1 MVSTCIIKR
10 DNKKKVVSVST
21 RSGDRSMLFD
31 KIASIPLME
40 NRERATTVFKTV
52 FSNKFLKAFGD
63 WRKRV
68 PINKQAYNKVKSN
81 IDLIPEAY
89 RERVLDKASKMS
101 NPVLVSKSDAP
112 YEIRESG
119 FGFYSQD
126 LGDNIMLVDAMV
138 PSSISVPEGPG
149 IDAGQYLQDAISS
162 DFTPVSMVRD
172 KGVNY
177 MVIKDGLK
185 IFSPEELPEADSN
198 PVGVTYQTGEPRLF
212 FMNDRSQLF
221 EDYGEALR
229 SGGNDIRIGFLS
241 GTVQESTVD
250 GVADIT
256 YKAGKY
262 VLNNPKSFI
271 PVMTASASTSLSTK
285 GGIINYLIKKGLLSG
300 SKIFDPETRSYYLT
314 GEGHTG
320 QIRLF
325 NSALSYTELR
335 NHFGSDVSMNDQGMI
350 TINSLDNSKVTMR
363 LATGGTE
370 RVSKEQIKSDLKS
383 GRYNELDAK
392 YDHFDALVVSFILED
407 NDLYA
412 DTKAKIVSDYSQEER
427 NQRNSIVEI
436 LKTLGVSVVGM
447 TDYIEKYQ
455 TKYGHEPSAKALA
468 DIANNVI
475 AVGEDAT
482 LSDLVEETAHFL
494 VEAYRDQNAVES
506 VLQDVEGT
514 EEWNQYAGQYY
525 NTYGKVYEGSELDN
539 AVRREILGKILAR
552 EMQTGTAQAPVEPTS
567 FLGRVRQLLSGIVN
581 WLKSALSTQRQDLNN
596 VIKNIRDLAITDID
610 KGFDTSLLKDNDFT
624 LYSLSSMNKNK
635 FLESKIR
642 ALRKTLRDLRQISSD
657 RAVTTSMTLAQLK
670 TIEDKINKVETEI
683 DKNEMAAA
691 MNSMISTAEA
701 QVRYLSNVV
710 NTILH
715 GDTKDGKLHFNTN
728 DRKNVDIINN
738 QVLPIMNDLRG
749 YIRNRSTE
757 FDEREKQD
765 YTNRINTV
773 IADINGIQ
781 SDIKSVQDLDEST
794 LLDKLMNELHVPA
807 DKVKRVKEFFDKV
820 QHDVSWIS
828 RWFGILEHSSSP
840 FNNALGAM
848 IAKDN
853 YNAMVNAQ
861 PAISDF
867 LAYAKKHGFNKSE
880 FEKLLQKVDGKT
892 SNYLRSALD
901 MAKYDRNKK
910 LAQMRAFATAM
921 NIEISEEEINDV
933 VDNNRNYVFKREVVD
948 KDGNTVTENAKFKPS
963 SDRVN
968 TDIFTI
974 EQEKIYTEQMEK
986 WDAENSELE
995 FSESYATRME
1005 SIYKKAEEELGHPVS
1020 QTTKEYLNALS
1031 RQKRILRQPFIDS
1044 NGNFDEVAYYKS
1056 SNYEEE
1062 GLLRKQRKEAA
1073 SEYIYVGTRR
1083 VEKTGDQLKMAK
1095 EIQAI
1100 NEVWRKES
1108 NNVTNVVSESFL
1120 QKLRTIQNESG
1131 GEAALKTLMLGGHLS
1146 FNDRFWNDV
1155 ESEQSART
1163 ESNNKASYLKMAHDI
1178 ISSATSD
1185 RDATDVDSIVKDIE
1199 KNKAIIKEIIGNNRD
1214 VADIGEINEATFT
1227 SSERDA
1233 FRAAS
1238 EAIEADYAI
1247 LIDYAKMVGLEDID
1261 KYLTKSSKAENE
1273 VNQSYL
1279 NALADSKEV
1288 EWKFVQRHTTAKKA
1302 KRIQALRDKLFK
1314 AADNRY
1320 LFTVSETNYLSE
1332 KLGISKELDGRDFR
1346 NAVNTKM
1353 ASLFLN
1359 NTRES
1364 GIEEAN
1370 AIVNEFARS
1379 QVFSYYKRMAPTG
1392 YAAMISKIGRGEIDV
1407 AQMVKDVQNGTSTQD
1422 YGMNIS
1428 YLSFDPARAW
1438 VAESEAENSGRNPD
1452 YVKDHGYGHRMP
1464 KKSLYRDESYFND
1477 FGIKYDA
1484 DGNEVATKNVE
1495 QWNMIQKL
1503 KEIKRQ
1509 SLSLYKEQSP
1519 NLYAIPQISKQDI
1532 ERVEGL
1538 GINFKNTVRNFVS
1551 DLCLDRVDDSLYGK
1565 TRQGEVYDP
1574 EDRLRSIPKYYIY
1587 ELENQDDVSHDFGYS
1602 YSMLMMQSSL
1612 YNEKQKSIEL
1622 AQGLEQM
1629 LLNKQFEG
1637 GKKAEATQAY
1647 QMFRDFFND
1656 HYYGIRMN
1664 TKKLTVNI
1672 GGYTVDLTRIMMAV
1686 ERFMSVMNLALS
1698 PFVAATGALTG
1709 HINLIME
1716 SAVGQYISKDSLK
1729 YASAEFSRLA
1739 PSCIAETGDIDRKS
1753 KLYVIGERMGI
1764 FNIRNRMYG
1773 AGYNRVAR
1781 TLMRSPM
1788 YAFMEILNYPLDPQ
1802 VMIATMDNVR
1812 YYKGR
1817 FYTFQDFK
1825 MEKERNKEQSTIKR
1839 EWNALKDH
1847 TLWSMVDVVDG
1858 KVVVKPRSGVTVEE
1872 VETQMAITRN
1882 QVRSLS
1888 QICNGSLNEEN
1899 RTAASRNWIARFMTA
1914 HRGWLVLA
1922 AQRLWKRRGFNFQ
1935 TMQEEEGL
1943 SITLKNMIAKTFSLA
1958 SESGMKNIID
1968 AWNEN
1973 KDNMNEVEKTN
1984 IKRLSVYAGTFLIMQ
1999 AVSML
2004 LAGWRDDDEN
2014 EESWLTQFG
2023 SYVGFRT
2030 INEIA
2035 SQMPFIMELNVVDII
2050 NDPFVM
2056 GRKLK
2061 DLTDLRNYSLDKV
2074 TSGTYK
2080 GESKLFRQLAK
2091 QTFIKQWYNI
2101 KTPEDVARA
2110 YNWWQQTNN
2119 KSMMFF
2125 IGATPDSEG
2134 DDDVSYK

>member
-1 MVSTCIIKR
+1 MTSTCIIKR
-10 DNKKKVVSVST
+10 DDKKKVISVST
-21 RSGDRSMLFD
+21 RSGDRSILFD

-40 NRERATTVFKTV
+40 NRERATTIFKTV

-63 WRKRV
+63 WRRNMPV
-68 PINKQAYNKVKSN
+68 NKKAYNKVRSN
-81 IDLIPEAY
+81 IDFVPEPY
-89 RERVLDKASKMS
+89 RDRVLDKAAKMS
-101 NPVLVSKSDAP
+101 NPMLVSKIDAP
-112 YEIRESG
+112 HDIQESG
-119 FGFYSQD
+119 FKFFSSN
-126 LGDNIMLVDAMV
+126 LEGDIVLVDAMV
-138 PSSISVPEGPG
+138 PSDISVPERAY
-149 IDAGQYLQDAISS
+149 INARKYLQDALDS
-162 DFTPVSMVRD
+162 DFTPVAIIQDNDRSYV
-172 KGVNY
+172 
-177 MVIKDGLK
+177 VIRDGLK
-185 IFSPEELPEADSN
+185 TFSPSELPEADTN

-212 FMNDRSQLF
+212 FVNDRNELF
-221 EDYGEALR
+221 ENYGDALR
-229 SGGNDIRIGFLS
+229 SGGKDIRIGFLA
-241 GTVQESTVD
+241 GTVQESD
-250 GVADIT
+250 GANTPAAIT
-256 YKAGKY
+256 YSSGKY
-262 VLNNPKSFI
+262 HLNDPRSFI

-285 GGIINYLIKKGLLSG
+285 GGIINYLIKKGFLSG
-300 SKIFDPETRSYYLT
+300 SKIFDPETNTYYLT

-325 NSALSYTELR
+325 NSAQSYMELR
-335 NHFGSDVSMNDQGMI
+335 NHFSSDVSMNDRGMI
-350 TINSLDNSKVTMR
+350 TISSLDNSKVTMR

-370 RVSKEQIKSDLKS
+370 RINKEQIKKDLKA
-383 GRYNELDAK
+383 GRYNALDAK
-392 YDHFDALVVSFILED
+392 YDHFDALVLSLILED
-407 NDLYA
+407 NDLYS
-412 DTKAKIVSDYSQEER
+412 DTRAALISNYSQEEQA
-427 NQRNSIVEI
+427 QRNSIVEI
-436 LKTLGVSVVGM
+436 LKSLGVSVVGM

-475 AVGEDAT
+475 AVGEGAT

-494 VEAYRDQNAVES
+494 VEAYRDQNAIES

-525 NTYGKVYEGSELDN
+525 NTYGKIYEGAELDN

-552 EMQTGTAQAPVEPTS
+552 EMQTGTAQAPVEPTT
-567 FLGRVRQLLSGIVN
+567 FVGRIRQLLSGIIR
-581 WLKSALSTQRQDLNN
+581 WLSSALSTQRQDLNN
-596 VIKNIRDLAITDID
+596 VVKNIRDLALTDID

-691 MNSMISTAEA
+691 MNSMIATAEA
-701 QVRYLSNVV
+701 QVRYLNNVV

-715 GDTKDGKLHFNTN
+715 SDTKDGKLHFNTN

-738 QVLPIMNDLRG
+738 QVLPIMNELRG
-749 YIRNRSTE
+749 YIRNRSDE
-757 FDEREKQD
+757 FDEKEKQD
-765 YTNRINTV
+765 YTNRINNV

-781 SDIKSVQDLDEST
+781 SDIKSVQDLDGST
-794 LLDKLMNELHVPA
+794 LLDKLMSELHVPA
-807 DKVKRVKEFFDKV
+807 DKVKRVKEFFEKV
-820 QHDVSWIS
+820 QNDVSWIS
-828 RWFGILEHSSSP
+828 RWFGILEHSSNAY
-840 FNNALGAM
+840 NNALGAM
-848 IAKDN
+848 FAKDN

-867 LAYAKKHGFNKSE
+867 LAYTKKHGFNRSE

-921 NIEISEEEINDV
+921 GIEITEEEIKDV
-933 VDNNRNYVFKREVVD
+933 VDNNRNYIFKREVID
-948 KDGNTVTENAKFKPS
+948 KDGKTVTENAKFKPS

-995 FSESYATRME
+995 FSESYGTRME

-1044 NGNFDEVAYYKS
+1044 KGNFDEVAYYKS

-1083 VEKTGDQLKMAK
+1083 VEKTGDQLTMAK

-1108 NNVTNVVSESFL
+1108 DKVSNAVSESFL
-1120 QKLRTIQNESG
+1120 QRLRTIQRESG
-1131 GEAALKTLMLGGHLS
+1131 GEAALRTLMLGGHLA
-1146 FNDRFWNDV
+1146 FNDRFWNDS
-1155 ESEQSART
+1155 ESDQSART

-1178 ISSATSD
+1178 INSTAD
-1185 RDATDVDSIVKDIE
+1185 IKMQEDVDLIVKDIE
-1199 KNKAIIKEIIGNNRD
+1199 KNRSIIKEIIGNNRD
-1214 VADIGEINEATFT
+1214 IADIGEINEVTFT
-1227 SSERDA
+1227 ASERDA

-1238 EAIEADYAI
+1238 ESIETDYAV

-1288 EWKFVQRHTTAKKA
+1288 EWQFAQRHTTTKKA
-1302 KRIQALRDKLFK
+1302 RRIQALRDKLFK
-1314 AADNRY
+1314 AQDNRY
-1320 LFTVSETNYLSE
+1320 MFTVSETNYLSE
-1332 KLGISKELDGRDFR
+1332 KLGIDKKLDRRDFR
-1346 NAVNTKM
+1346 NAVNAKM
-1353 ASLFLN
+1353 FEILSPDVSKTA
-1359 NTRES
+1359 EVD
-1364 GIEEAN
+1364 
-1370 AIVNEFARS
+1370 AIVNEFARN
-1379 QVFSYYKRMAPTG
+1379 QVFSYYKRMAPVG
-1392 YAAMISKIGRGEIDV
+1392 YAAMLEKIGRGEIDV
-1407 AQMVKDVQNGTSTQD
+1407 AQMVEDIQNGTSTQD
-1422 YGMNIS
+1422 YGMDIS

-1438 VAESEAENSGRNPD
+1438 VAESEAENSGRNPNF
-1452 YVKDHGYGHRMP
+1452 VKDHGYGRRMP

-1503 KEIKRQ
+1503 KEIKKQ

-1532 ERVEGL
+1532 ERIEGL
-1538 GINFKNTVRNFVS
+1538 GISLKSTVRNFVS

-1574 EDRLRSIPKYYIY
+1574 EDRVRSIPKYYIY

-1825 MEKERNKEQSTIKR
+1825 MEKERGKEQSTIKR
-1839 EWNALKDH
+1839 EWNALKDR

-1858 KVVVKPRSGVTVEE
+1858 KVVVKPGSGVTVEE